1 MAYAFQTSTSQ
12 TAAELA
18 VSIFDQVNS
27 TFMDVLYAEHLWRQV
42 VPADQVKGDI
52 NPGAHNFVQPI
63 RDRTGS
69 AQFMGK
75 GASPRNIPRV
85 GLTLG
90 AVTIPMAWSAT
101 SAGITN
107 EDARVYEH
115 GGLGSLSTD
124 LGGVMRQAMENLL
137 ESSVFFGAPEVG
149 FEAWMSYTGVTATTA
164 ANTGTGSSTHWHD
177 KTAAQMV
184 SDVNTAIQKVYD
196 DSRTIFIPNTMY
208 LPPAQF
214 GLLATTPMVIGSVN
228 LATSALEYLKKNN
241 VYTALT
247 GKELQIKSIRYL
259 KGSGAG
265 ATDRMV
271 FQDVNAKYQFLPFP
285 LPFRMGPPVPE
296 ALGASFYAEQKFG
309 SYAVL
314 QKGTMLYVDG
324 I

>member
-18 VSIFDQVNS
+18 VSIFDQVNA
-27 TFMDVLYAEHLWRQV
+27 TFIDVLYADHLWRKV
-42 VPADQVKGDI
+42 VPANQVKSDI
-52 NPGAHNFVQPI
+52 NPGAQNYVQPI

-75 GASPRNIPRV
+75 GATPRNIPRV

-90 AVTIPMAWSAT
+90 AITIPMAWSAT

-107 EDARVYEH
+107 EDARVYDH
-115 GGLGSLSTD
+115 GNLGSLSQD
-124 LGGVMRQAMENLL
+124 LGGAMRQAMENLI
-137 ESSVFFGAPEVG
+137 ETSVFFGAAEVG
-149 FEAWMSYTGVTATTA
+149 FEAWMSYTGVSATTA
-164 ANTGTGSSTHWHD
+164 AATGSGTSPLWVN

-184 SDVNTAIQKVYD
+184 YDVNAGIQKVYD
-196 DSRTIFIPNTMY
+196 DSRTIFIPNTVF

-214 GLLATTPMVIGSVN
+214 SLLATAPMVIGSVN

-247 GKELQIKSIRYL
+247 GKELKIESVRYL
-259 KGSGAG
+259 KGSGA
-265 ATDRMV
+265 TSSDRMV
-271 FQDVNAKYQFLPFP
+271 FQDVNPKYQYLPFP
-285 LPFRMGPPVPE
+285 MPFKMGAPVPE

-314 QKGTMLYVDG
+314 QKGTLLYVDG